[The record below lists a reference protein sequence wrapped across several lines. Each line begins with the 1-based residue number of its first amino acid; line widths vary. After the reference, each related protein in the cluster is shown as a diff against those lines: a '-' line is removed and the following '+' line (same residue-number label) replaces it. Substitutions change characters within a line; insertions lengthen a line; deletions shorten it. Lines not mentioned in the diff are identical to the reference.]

1 MEWGFTGFYGE
12 PKTHRRIEAW
22 NKLRGLNSRLNVP
35 WLCAGDFSEIIKK
48 DEKLGGALKSHNHM

>member
-1 MEWGFTGFYGE
+1 MEWRFTGFYGE